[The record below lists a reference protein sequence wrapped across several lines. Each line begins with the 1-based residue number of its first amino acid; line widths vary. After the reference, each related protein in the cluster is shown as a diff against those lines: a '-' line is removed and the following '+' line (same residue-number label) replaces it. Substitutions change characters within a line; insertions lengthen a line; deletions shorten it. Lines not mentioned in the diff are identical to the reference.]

1 MVWGEGGRQYERGH
15 ERGHGGCGRG
25 RRPAAE
31 PSTEQSTQS
40 AESRTA
46 PNGFWTRTWISAH
59 LDVVRALVAALE
71 AVAAADQAVPP
82 EAAGGDL
89 WQPAV
94 RVKRLG
100 SSAVAG
106 FSSRR

>member
-1 MVWGEGGRQYERGH
+1 MRARAQA
-15 ERGHGGCGRG
+15 
-25 RRPAAE
+25 RRRAQHRAE
-31 PSTEQSTQS
+31 HAES

-46 PNGFWTRTWISAH
+46 PNRSGRDRTWISAH

-89 WQPAV
+89 WQP
-94 RVKRLG
+94 
-100 SSAVAG
+100 G
-106 FSSRR
+106 FS